1 MELSYTFL
9 FESIVCLLM
18 SNLLRLLKRSKVS
31 ILENTHSYK
40 RDNVYSDE
48 DQDKTRRSPMRCLY

>member
-18 SNLLRLLKRSKVS
+18 SNLLRLLKRSTVS
-31 ILENTHSYK
+31 VLEKTHFNK

-48 DQDKTRRSPMRCLY
+48 DQDKTHRSP

>member
-18 SNLLRLLKRSKVS
+18 SNLLRLLKRSTVS
-31 ILENTHSYK
+31 VLENTHFNK

-48 DQDKTRRSPMRCLY
+48 DQDKTHRSPQRY